1 MATQI
6 IPNLW
11 LGNILDSR
19 NNEFLKNID
28 VVINCSTNI
37 PFYSKETINLRIK
50 VEDDL
55 EKESIITMYKFLKNA
70 IEFIHKHLLDNKA
83 IFVHCYAGKQR
94 SATIICAYIMFYF
107 KLSYQE
113 STELLKSKRLI
124 VFTPL
129 PNFDS
134 ALKLFEKN
142 MIPK

>member
-55 EKESIITMYKFLKNA
+55 EKESIITMYKF
-70 IEFIHKHLLDNKA
+70 
-83 IFVHCYAGKQR
+83 
-94 SATIICAYIMFYF
+94 
-107 KLSYQE
+107 
-113 STELLKSKRLI
+113 
-124 VFTPL
+124 
-129 PNFDS
+129 
-134 ALKLFEKN
+134 
-142 MIPK
+142 